1 MIYGQPHASTGSHR
15 TRLENLIVHIKS
27 SHYYHHTMYQCML
40 RSCMK
45 PFKHGESIV
54 IKCWYSFVGICSCQA
69 SISQGLPYNH
79 IIRENIH
86 KETASCMFFT
96 LATSIA
102 AQGPR
107 VWLTFDEADA
117 LDGVGNV
124 VQLHEAHY

>member
-1 MIYGQPHASTGSHR
+1 
-15 TRLENLIVHIKS
+15 
-27 SHYYHHTMYQCML
+27 
-40 RSCMK
+40 
-45 PFKHGESIV
+45 
-54 IKCWYSFVGICSCQA
+54 
-69 SISQGLPYNH
+69 
-79 IIRENIH
+79 
-86 KETASCMFFT
+86 MFFT